1 MKLSKIIYGVWAILF
16 ALFAYWQIN
25 DPDPEVWVSIYAVA
39 IIFCLL
45 AIRGIFPKIPLT
57 VLVTVCLIGAFYF
70 WPDSVSGWI
79 GQEVE
84 QGDLT
89 MKTPEM
95 EEGRESFGLLI
106 IALVNIPGLFK
117 AWRG

>member
-1 MKLSKIIYGVWAILF
+1 MKFSKIFYSIWAVLFGLF
-16 ALFAYWQIN
+16 AFWQIN
-25 DPDPEVWVSIYAVA
+25 DPDPEVWVSIYVVA

-57 VLVTVCLIGAFYF
+57 ILVAVCLIGAIYF

-106 IALVNIPGLFK
+106 IALVNIPGLIK
-117 AWRG
+117 AWRS